1 MIQSVSSSS
10 SLASVTRPQ
19 PPLGEKPEVASSA
32 SLRKVSDTAEFSS
45 AALRKLSGEDE
56 AG

>member
-10 SLASVTRPQ
+10 SLVSLSRPQ
-19 PPLGEKPEVASSA
+19 LPLEEKPEVASSA
-32 SLRKVSDTAEFSS
+32 GLRKVSDSAEFSS
-45 AALRKLSGEDE
+45 AALRKLSGEAE